1 MNFNVL
7 KLLFMSNIVLKVKT
21 LGGVIMA
28 GMVSYIW

>member
-28 GMVSYIW
+28 GMVSYFE